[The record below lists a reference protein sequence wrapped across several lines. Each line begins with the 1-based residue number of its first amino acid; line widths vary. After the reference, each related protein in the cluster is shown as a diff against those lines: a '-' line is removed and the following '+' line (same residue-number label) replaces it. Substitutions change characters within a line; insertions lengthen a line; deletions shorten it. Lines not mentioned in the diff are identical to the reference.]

1 MSARRK
7 VSFCLRDTARVPAR
21 YGEFGFDLAYGSCT
35 SGARRASRSAGWTS
49 TRASS
54 PVRPAAARDLPDGL
68 YCLRDGRRPDR
79 PARRVR
85 QRQQLVGARAPPSTA
100 TSVVAAPEHALPLTE
115 GPDMTSFDRRT
126 LLKAGLATA
135 GGARPR
141 HGRRRHRAGRR
152 RRRGS
157 TGRWPAI
164 SRVPWGMA
172 FLPNGNA
179 LVGERDSGD
188 VHVVRRG
195 GGRHRVGTSTCT
207 ASCPAPARAACSGW
221 PCTRASRRNR
231 LVYAYL
237 STSNDNR
244 IVRMRFADGKLG
256 ARDVV
261 LAGIPM
267 NVHHN
272 GGGLV
277 FGPDGLLYAS
287 TGDGEVGSRAQ
298 SRTLARRQGA
308 AAHPGRRGAR
318 GQPVRQLHLV
328 DGPPERRG
336 HHLRR
341 RAARCGPASS
351 ARRRPTSSTRSSAG
365 ANYGWPRVEGS
376 DGAGGFRDP
385 LAQWSPTSICSPAG
399 VAVANSRAWLGALR
413 GECLYSVTLRGPDSG
428 DEAPALRAAGSAGS
442 GRS

>member
-1 MSARRK
+1 M
-7 VSFCLRDTARVPAR
+7 
-21 YGEFGFDLAYGSCT
+21 
-35 SGARRASRSAGWTS
+35 ASI
-49 TRASS
+49 
-54 PVRPAAARDLPDGL
+54 
-68 YCLRDGRRPDR
+68 
-79 PARRVR
+79 
-85 QRQQLVGARAPPSTA
+85 
-100 TSVVAAPEHALPLTE
+100 
-115 GPDMTSFDRRT
+115 DRRT
-126 LLKAGLATA
+126 LLKAGLATSGGFALAVGTGA
-135 GGARPR
+135 GAPAVAAPR
-141 HGRRRHRAGRR
+141 V
-152 RRRGS
+152 
-157 TGRWPAI
+157 
-164 SRVPWGMA
+164 SRTLASNLAVPWGLA

-195 GGRHRVGTSTCT
+195 GGRRRVGSLDVF
-207 ASCPAPARAACSGW
+207 SQLSRAGESGLLGLALH
-221 PCTRASRRNR
+221 PGFARNR

-256 ARDVV
+256 APRVV

-298 SRTLARRQGA
+298 SRTSLGGKVLRLTADGEVPAGNPFGNYTWSMGHRNVEGIA
-308 AAHPGRRGAR
+308 FDAR
-318 GQPVRQLHLV
+318 GTLW
-328 DGPPERRG
+328 
-336 HHLRR
+336 
-341 RAARCGPASS
+341 ASEFGEKE
-351 ARRRPTSSTRSSAG
+351 ADELNQVEPG

-376 DGAGGFRDP
+376 DGAGGYRDP

-428 DEAPALRAAGSAGS
+428 VKRRHFHGRFGRIRQVMRAPDGSLWITTS
-442 GRS
+442 NRDGRGAPGAKDDKVIKITLS